1 MILITNL
8 IISTNKLRWLQKP
21 SVLKIFLGFAT
32 INVINISCNPNLA
45 EVFVQKYFNINLST

>member
-21 SVLKIFLGFAT
+21 SVLKIFLGFV
-32 INVINISCNPNLA
+32 IIEVINISCNPNLT
-45 EVFVQKYFNINLST
+45 EIFVQKYFNINLPT